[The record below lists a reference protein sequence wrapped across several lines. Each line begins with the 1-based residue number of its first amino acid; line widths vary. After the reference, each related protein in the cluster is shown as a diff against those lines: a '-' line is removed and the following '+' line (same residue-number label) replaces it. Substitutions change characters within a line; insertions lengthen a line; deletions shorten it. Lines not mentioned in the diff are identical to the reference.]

1 MGQKG
6 SNFTNNMKSTASRTN
21 RIHVAR
27 VLLLSLVPAS
37 GCASWF
43 FRGDGTFVDHG
54 SSAARERYVLDL
66 GLIDLTAPG
75 SRSFTFRGLPR
86 EVFWVGFWVR
96 DPSSTTGIHDDWS
109 HPLRSREQN
118 SESPLDCKLR
128 LVLREASDNVE
139 LSEGNLNDWM
149 SGTGGRIP
157 KEAFVHGRYSW
168 FYPRRSE
175 TYTLELTVIRP
186 ATLSETC
193 KVNLQMR
200 GGGWK

>member
-1 MGQKG
+1 
-6 SNFTNNMKSTASRTN
+6 MKLISSRTP
-21 RIHVAR
+21 RFPVAR
-27 VLLLSLVPAS
+27 VLLLFLLPAS

-54 SSAARERYVLDL
+54 SSSARKRYVLDL
-66 GLIDLTAPG
+66 GLIDLSAPG
-75 SRSFTFRGLPR
+75 SRSFTFRGLPE
-86 EVFWVGFWVR
+86 EVFHVGLWVR
-96 DPSSTTGIHDDWS
+96 DPSSTTGMFDDWT

-118 SESPLDCKLR
+118 SESPLDCEIR
-128 LVLREASDNVE
+128 LVLRDASNNVE
-139 LSEGNLNDWM
+139 LSEEGNLNDWM

-157 KEAFVHGRYSW
+157 KEAFVHGRFSW

-193 KVNLQMR
+193 KVNLRMS